1 MCIFL
6 LCMCVCVNNILDKTL
21 LRRYGSN
28 FFIEGSL
35 LRFIFYLNL
44 TMKAICGNLI
54 VARKCPSTNKTNGV
68 PISQRRF
75 APANSQLQDKEL
87 PILQAISAGNS
98 DVS

>member
-1 MCIFL
+1 MEFCRGLEIRE
-6 LCMCVCVNNILDKTL
+6 I
-21 LRRYGSN
+21 RYGSD
-28 FFIEGSL
+28 FFVEGPL
-35 LRFIFYLNL
+35 LRFLSYLDL

-68 PISQRRF
+68 PTSQRRF

-98 DVS
+98 DAS